1 MSPFQGGGGDTEG
14 VSSRAKTSSS
24 NPNSSSG
31 QKRVTQADVERFAKA
46 LTEFQVPKESDFE
59 AMADSPT
66 IRKHPSPQIEE
77 YFEFVAQV
85 GIPCVSWDK
94 IKPAFLWKIKF
105 VMDEV
110 VRVEKLKSGTQST
123 SADGNSSFD
132 ETYKAILDKAADFDG
147 APFTWQRICELL
159 TTPARHYKKAEKF
172 VRALD
177 KAVNVV
183 TTVTEHGE
191 RLTGAD
197 WIPTDELSKEVRI
210 EQRFF
215 GKVDELDEELEDL
228 WDPNYKNTSPPVEV
242 QNMEEEPATQPTEP
256 LDMSTKKE
264 PNPSDM
270 EKYEDQAKRELAAFI
285 RENI

>member
-1 MSPFQGGGGDTEG
+1 
-14 VSSRAKTSSS
+14 
-24 NPNSSSG
+24 
-31 QKRVTQADVERFAKA
+31 
-46 LTEFQVPKESDFE
+46 
-59 AMADSPT
+59 MADSPT
-66 IRKHPSPQIEE
+66 IRKHPNPQIEE

-123 SADGNSSFD
+123 SADDNSSFD

-183 TTVTEHGE
+183 PTVTEHGE

-228 WDPNYKNTSPPVEV
+228 WDPNYKNTSPPVE
-242 QNMEEEPATQPTEP
+242 EEEPATQPTEP